1 MEEQRRPIG
10 RLFFDHNPNHN
21 SDHNHEVRVTYYP
34 SISTFLGCLAIVRSL
49 QHGES
54 FTKSYQLCLVGLR
67 HSLAK

>member
-34 SISTFLGCLAIVRSL
+34 SISTFLGCLAIDPYSM
-49 QHGES
+49 EN
-54 FTKSYQLCLVGLR
+54 
-67 HSLAK
+67 HSPNRINYALSV